1 MRDPQVD
8 DRINSYLKTTVA
20 KDLFML
26 IMGQH
31 LGSGA
36 ARTVVRNDLNS
47 HQVLKFETEGTFF
60 QNVMEWKVW
69 QSVQGTKWEPWFAP
83 CVAISPNGIVLVQQ
97 YARPARREELP
108 EKVPSFFT
116 DMKVSNWGIYEGR
129 PVAVDYGVNLLI
141 DRGLTNAMK
150 AAEWYDEGAATDG
163 P

>member
-1 MRDPQVD
+1 M
-8 DRINSYLKTTVA
+8 
-20 KDLFML
+20 
-26 IMGQH
+26 
-31 LGSGA
+31 
-36 ARTVVRNDLNS
+36 
-47 HQVLKFETEGTFF
+47 
-60 QNVMEWKVW
+60 
-69 QSVQGTKWEPWFAP
+69 
-83 CVAISPNGIVLVQQ
+83 LVQQ

-150 AAEWYDEGAATDG
+150 AAEWYDEGATTDG